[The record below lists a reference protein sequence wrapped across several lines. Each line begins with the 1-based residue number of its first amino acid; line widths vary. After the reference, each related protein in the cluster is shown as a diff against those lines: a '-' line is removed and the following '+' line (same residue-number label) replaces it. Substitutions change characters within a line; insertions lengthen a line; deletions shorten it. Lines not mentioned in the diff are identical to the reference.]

1 MELNEKEGDTMG
13 HVLGREVKVLAMTET
28 CFLMKSCQ
36 GRSKIR
42 LTRCVSYAEEEGNR
56 PSSLWSPSL
65 KPLKRRQV
73 GCKRRRK
80 AQGKECPK

>member
-13 HVLGREVKVLAMTET
+13 HVLGREVKVVAMTET
-28 CFLMKSCQ
+28 CFLMKRCH

-65 KPLKRRQV
+65 KPLKKEEGKHKARNAPGESGQV
-73 GCKRRRK
+73 
-80 AQGKECPK
+80 